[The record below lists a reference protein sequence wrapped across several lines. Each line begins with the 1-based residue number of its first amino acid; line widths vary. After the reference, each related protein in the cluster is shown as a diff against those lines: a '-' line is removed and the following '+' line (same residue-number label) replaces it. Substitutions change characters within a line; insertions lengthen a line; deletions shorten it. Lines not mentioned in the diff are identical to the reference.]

1 MERKRLTADQVKAL
15 APGTRVSWMH
25 HDRHGELQ
33 CGRCMV
39 VLSSSKSKRLSIESW
54 WPGEVELMPIR
65 KLDGERE
72 WYEEG
77 WRW

>member
-1 MERKRLTADQVKAL
+1 MEHKRLTAEQVKRL
-15 APGTRVSWMH
+15 EPGTQVSWMH
-25 HDRHGELQ
+25 HDRRGELQ
-33 CGRCMV
+33 CGRCLLV
-39 VLSSSKSKRLSIESW
+39 HGGRSLRLSIMR
-54 WPGEVELMPIR
+54 WPDGVELMPIR

>member
-1 MERKRLTADQVKAL
+1 MEPRKRLTAEQVKRL
-15 APGTRVSWMH
+15 EPGTQVSWMH
-25 HDRHGELQ
+25 HDRRGELQ
-33 CGRCMV
+33 CGRCLLV
-39 VLSSSKSKRLSIESW
+39 HGGRSLRLSIMR